1 MLENGAASVQIEAVK
16 EDAYDGKELTSGFEL
31 SIENQGEIAE
41 KWDIT
46 LDSSYN
52 SEGGGFDVQA
62 AAAQDGMEL
71 LGFSAQGCCG

>member
-1 MLENGAASVQIEAVK
+1 M
-16 EDAYDGKELTSGFEL
+16 GKNSHPVSRL
-31 SIENQGEIAE
+31 SIENQGEIAG

-46 LDSSYN
+46 LGSSYN

-71 LGFSAQGCCG
+71 LGFSAQGVVDELEKGRIFI